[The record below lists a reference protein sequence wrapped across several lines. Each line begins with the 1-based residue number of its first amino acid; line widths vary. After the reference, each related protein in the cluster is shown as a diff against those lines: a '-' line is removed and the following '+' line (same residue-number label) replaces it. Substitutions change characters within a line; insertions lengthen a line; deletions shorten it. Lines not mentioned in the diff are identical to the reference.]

1 MSEMN
6 TKGMTRTTQALIIVV
21 IILAAGLIG
30 AISYYGQAPTGVT
43 STVVTTGVA
52 TTTTMATVAVPD
64 FVKSATYVL
73 ESGNQFQWLDPA
85 VSYYQFD
92 YEILNNVHE
101 KLLWYNGASSTEIIP
116 WLAESYQK
124 NSPTQYT
131 FKLRQGI
138 TFQDGTPF
146 NAKAVWF
153 SLNRLLIMDG
163 TSGVGD
169 PGTQAAWIVQQMLD
183 TGLSAYFTPN
193 QPHDTAWVQQVLAQ
207 NFVEIVDPYTIN
219 MNIKNPTTQF
229 EYLLA
234 NEWADIVS
242 PTFVVSHDFPSACK
256 TSACGP
262 DDIDYTVYFNHIAG
276 HGEIE
281 MNYLNLPE
289 KGAKAGTGPYYIDSV
304 NPTTY
309 EIVLKA
315 NANYWGGPKN
325 WNGPPITVAIK
336 TVDYRYVP
344 DLATRILDMKA
355 GAASAI
361 AVSSADIY
369 SVADRD
375 QWLKNEKLVSVIPG
389 VTLYGPFPQFTTDW
403 FNFITNVTDASGK
416 VRSFQPFADIRFRLA
431 VACSVNLTDANI
443 NINNR
448 LGEVAPNLIP
458 PGTAPEGSYNPN
470 IKPIYSF
477 NVTRAVA
484 LLADAQAHPI
494 TNFVD
499 YNGHPYPAGTIDNS
513 FGLDKKHTIEMYV
526 GAADVLD
533 QRILSTIASNLNQKV
548 TRTMGLTFTIV
559 PVPGG
564 AYYTLAAK
572 HQIYMYWGGWVADYN
587 HLLDWLGP
595 MLLAS
600 GSYPAWNNFNITALN
615 SLYYDA
621 IDADQRGDVQA
632 LIQINNQME
641 TIANEEVI
649 YMYLF
654 IPSVYAVRT
663 SFLQGYYY
671 NPATNVYYYGCYSY
685 ATSS

>member
-1 MSEMN
+1 
-6 TKGMTRTTQALIIVV
+6 MTRITQALIVIV

-30 AISYYGQAPTGVT
+30 AISYYGGQAPTGVT
-43 STVVTTGVA
+43 TTA
-52 TTTTMATVAVPD
+52 TMATVAVPD
-64 FVKSATYVL
+64 FVKSATYIM

-92 YEILNNVHE
+92 WEIANNVYE

-146 NAKAVWF
+146 NANAVWF
-153 SLNRLLIMDG
+153 SLNRLLIIDG

-169 PGTQAAWIVQQMLD
+169 PGTQSAWMIQQMLD
-183 TGLSAYFTPN
+183 MGLSAWFTPN
-193 QPHDTAWVQQVLAQ
+193 QAHDPAWVQQVLAQ
-207 NFVEIVDPYTIN
+207 NFVEVVDPYTIN
-219 MNIKNPTTQF
+219 LNIKNPTTQF
-229 EYLLA
+229 EYLIALEA
-234 NEWADIVS
+234 ADIVS
-242 PTFVVSHDFPSACK
+242 PSFVVSHDFPSACK

-262 DDIDYTVYFNHIAG
+262 DEIDYTAYFNHIAG
-276 HGEIE
+276 HGEVE

-289 KGAKAGTGPYYIDSV
+289 KGAKPGTGPYYIDSV

-309 EIVLKA
+309 EVVLKA
-315 NANYWGGPKN
+315 NPDYWGGPDT
-325 WNGPPITVAIK
+325 WSGPPISVAIK

-344 DLATRILDMKA
+344 DLSTRILDMKA

-361 AVSSADIY
+361 GVSSADIY

-375 QWLKNEKLVSVIPG
+375 QWLTNGKLVSVIPG
-389 VTLYGPFPQFTTDW
+389 VTLYGPHVQPTTDW

-416 VRSFQPFADIRFRLA
+416 VRSFQPFADLRFRLA
-431 VACSVNLTDANI
+431 IACSVNLTDANV
-443 NINNR
+443 NINNK
-448 LGEVAPNLIP
+448 LGEVANNLIP

-484 LLADAQAHPI
+484 LLADAQANPI

-499 YNGHPYPAGTIDNS
+499 FNGHPYPAGTIDNS
-513 FGLDKKHTIEMYV
+513 FSPNKPRTIEMYV
-526 GAADVLD
+526 GAADILD

-600 GSYPAWNNFNITALN
+600 GSYPAWNNFNYTALN
-615 SLYYDA
+615 DLYYQA
-621 IDADQRGDVQA
+621 VDADARGDVQA

-641 TIANEEVI
+641 TIANEAVI

-654 IPSVYAVRT
+654 VPTVYAVRT

-671 NPATNVYYYGCYSY
+671 NSGTNVYYYGCYSY
-685 ATSS
+685 ATS